1 MVKLSPLVE
10 GKTVDVDTGVDVVDD
25 TVVVVLVEV
34 DEVVVFEVVDDVLE
48 VLLVLVARGS

>member
-1 MVKLSPLVE
+1 
-10 GKTVDVDTGVDVVDD
+10 VDTGVDVVDD